1 MIFTS
6 MRLRNFRTFYG
17 ETPEIRFSNA
27 RGKTVTLLHAV
38 NGAGKTTFLNALTW
52 VLYDAT
58 TFHVDQMV
66 NRQAVR
72 ECSDGSEVLCW
83 VELRFR
89 NREYDQDVSYILRR
103 EVTLRVDQRKPH
115 NVGAISSRLICQQR
129 GASGET
135 SALSPQNAESLV
147 NRIIPQELSKYFFFE
162 GENPAQLGNLGTHQ
176 KKEIAEATKKLLGVE
191 ALDRAIAHLK
201 KASDLFEAEL
211 VTGGTAALL
220 AKHEEKAAATRA
232 RDELNENLVNAEL
245 QLARAT
251 ESCDGLRRQLA
262 DTQSARDLED
272 RWRHIEADL
281 SSQRRIL
288 IDQNAAL
295 RKHVASQATSLLMS
309 RLNGQM
315 TTITD
320 ELRQRGELP
329 RGIKQQFI
337 EDLVRREV
345 CICGTALGGGSVAR
359 ESVLTWKQRAG
370 RPETE
375 EAVIRLGAHMQLLA
389 GMEPEFWERVAK
401 LRSEIAE
408 TTAGIEDAE
417 VEVEKIKDS
426 LRDSDV
432 AVVAGLARQLE
443 NMEQQRDEHNQHI
456 GRLKLKIEERE
467 TVIKKLTAEIEKMA
481 KQARLNEVA
490 DIRMKA
496 ADLAAELA
504 TEWRA
509 KFGKN
514 FRAELERTVQK
525 IFDDIAIVQY
535 KVVLNDDFSV
545 DLVTTDGWPAA
556 VDASRGESQV
566 LSLAF
571 LGGIIEETRRYYR
584 QAERMGEGQSVQYPI
599 VMDAPFGQLDP
610 GHRRH
615 VAAHLSRIADQVIT
629 LVTPTQYRGEV
640 AEAINEL
647 TGKHYLIKYYTTR
660 ADFRDRHPGDYVVEV
675 NGVERK
681 LVEVSSTGFEYS
693 AVEEV

>member
-6 MRLRNFRTFYG
+6 MRLKNFRTFYG

-27 RGKTVTLLHAV
+27 NGKTVTLLHAV

-52 VLYDAT
+52 VLYDTT

-72 ECSDGSEVLCW
+72 ECSEGGEVLCW

-89 NREYDQDVSYILRR
+89 NRESEQEISYLLRR
-103 EVTLRVDQRKPH
+103 EVNLKVDQRKPH
-115 NVGAISSRLICQQR
+115 QVGSTSARLVCQQR
-129 GASGET
+129 GSSGET
-135 SALSPQNAESLV
+135 SSLDPRSAEALV

-162 GENPAQLGNLGTHQ
+162 GENPARLGNLGAHQ

-191 ALDRAIAHLK
+191 ALDRAINHLK

-211 VTGGTAALL
+211 VTGGTSELR
-220 AKHEEKAAATRA
+220 AKHDEKAAYTASR
-232 RDELNENLVNAEL
+232 EEHLENLVKAET
-245 QLARAT
+245 QLVRLA
-251 ESCDGLRRQLA
+251 ESCDVLRRQLA
-262 DTQSARDLED
+262 DTQSARELEE
-272 RWRHIEADL
+272 RWRRVEGELAE
-281 SSQRRIL
+281 QRRIL
-288 IDQNAAL
+288 ADENAAL
-295 RKHVASQATSLLMS
+295 RKHVASQATTLLMS
-309 RLNGQM
+309 RMSGQM
-315 TTITD
+315 RSITE

-337 EDLVRREV
+337 DDLVRREV
-345 CICGTALGGGSVAR
+345 CICGTALGAGSLAR

-370 RPETE
+370 RPESE
-375 EAVIRLGAHMQLLA
+375 EAVIRLGAHMQLIA
-389 GMEPEFWERVAK
+389 DMESGFWEAVATMK
-401 LRSEIAE
+401 AAIADTSNRIDDAE
-408 TTAGIEDAE
+408 TAI
-417 VEVEKIKDS
+417 EKIKES
-426 LRDSDV
+426 LRDSAV
-432 AVVAGLARQLE
+432 AVVAGLASQLE
-443 NMEQQRDEHNQHI
+443 DLEQQRDDQHQYI
-456 GRLKLKIEERE
+456 GRLKYTIEEHE
-467 TVIKKLTAEIEKMA
+467 KVIKRLTLEIEKMA

-504 TEWRA
+504 TEWRGM
-509 KFGKN
+509 FGKN
-514 FRAELERTVQK
+514 FRNVLEKAIQR
-525 IFDDIAIVQY
+525 IFDEIAIVPY

-545 DLVTTDGWPAA
+545 DLMTTDGSPAA

-571 LGGIIEETRRYYR
+571 LGGIIEETRQYYR

-615 VAAHLSRIADQVIT
+615 VAARLSRIADQVVV

-640 AEAINEL
+640 AEAIEEL
-647 TGKHYLIKYYTTR
+647 TGKHYLIKYFTTR
-660 ADFRDRHPGDYVVEV
+660 ADFRDRNPGDYVVNV

-681 LVEVSSTGFEYS
+681 LVEVSDTGFEYS
-693 AVEEV
+693 IVEGI